1 MTDTVDGTEDGEP
14 TESLLLAHRCTDGH
28 LNYPSHPTCTTC
40 GAELVET
47 VDLTQQSGQVI
58 TWTQATT
65 TPPGVREP
73 NTLAI
78 VEFTVEEETVRV
90 LGGTTDEVA
99 IGDTV
104 RPVFVERL
112 RDPEQAIRRTES
124 QSWGG
129 FRFEPVD
136 DER

>member
-1 MTDTVDGTEDGEP
+1 MNDTVDGTEDGETP
-14 TESLLLAHRCTDGH
+14 ESLLLAHRCADGH
-28 LNYPSHPTCTTC
+28 LNYPPHPTCTTC
-40 GAELVET
+40 GSALVET
-47 VDLTQQSGQVI
+47 VDLTEESGEVI

-99 IGDTV
+99 VGDAV
-104 RPVFVERL
+104 QPVFVEQL
-112 RDPEQAIRRTES
+112 RDPEQAIRQTES
-124 QSWGG
+124 QSWSG

-136 DER
+136 GES